1 MTVLVTGSGGFLGRG
16 VVAAL
21 RRRGLGVRALDLPR
35 DAAHA
40 PPPVVPG
47 VEEIH
52 ANLLASADL
61 AAACQG
67 VDAVIH
73 LAALLSGDDAAVVNT
88 AVQGTRRLIDAMREA
103 QVRRLVLASSLS
115 VYDWNAA
122 EGLLDENSPLEPFP
136 EARDGYTTA
145 KLRQEQLARDLCRR
159 SGVTLTVLRPGMLWG
174 PGREYPSTIGQD
186 VGPVHL
192 LFGAARQ
199 LPLVH
204 VENCGDAFAAAL
216 EDREEGGGTYNVID
230 HPGVTVSRFARDHLR
245 RSGRAGV
252 LIPVPYGPTMAVAAL
267 VFRITPVPLRRRLPG
282 FVAPARFQ
290 ARYKALRIDGARF
303 RRAFGW
309 SPPLTYELCL
319 EQTYPCRPR

>member
-52 ANLLASADL
+52 ADLLASADL

-88 AVQGTRRLIDAMREA
+88 AVEGTRRLIDAMREA

-230 HPGVTVSRFARDHLR
+230 HPDVTVSRFARDHLR

-319 EQTYPCRPR
+319 EQTYPCGPR